1 VPAGTDVTTSDD
13 DAASYNLGAGRR
25 RLRMVGGTPAR
36 DPGQGKEAR
45 TRSNNAEAS
54 RGIITELRAALDAIP
69 DSSRSPAM

>member
-1 VPAGTDVTTSDD
+1 
-13 DAASYNLGAGRR
+13 
-25 RLRMVGGTPAR
+25 MVGGTPAR